1 MSQSLNVLTWN
12 HFAKGYRSI
21 ILDKKCLEFYTFLLT
36 EDPPGEFSIMVAP
49 LLTPPW
55 SVLLSQEQK
64 CPGDPSILFFWGG
77 GGGEVS
83 ILSEPGLE
91 GSNLKLNIQGAF
103 FLTFLSKIVE

>member
-12 HFAKGYRSI
+12 HFAKGYRST

-49 LLTPPW
+49 LPTPPW

-64 CPGDPSILFFWGG
+64 CSGHPSILFFWGG
-77 GGGEVS
+77 GGVS